1 MACPGRLWILSISLE
16 HATRP
21 TVSVG
26 TWTVVSS
33 GSEVVDSTMSSKPQ
47 FKKIESILSVALSG
61 ETGAQL
67 HFSKGLRMKKE
78 KDKLLFSYPQGVV
91 NRRGNL

>member
-1 MACPGRLWILSISLE
+1 MHESSKFGTLPVVSIFLDSFLSLE
-16 HATRP
+16 HGIQRRIIER
-21 TVSVG
+21 VFV
-26 TWTVVSS
+26 
-33 GSEVVDSTMSSKPQ
+33 EMSSKPQ
-47 FKKIESILSVALSG
+47 FKKIESILSVALTG

-78 KDKLLFSYPQGVV
+78 KNQILFSYPQGVV